1 MQRATETHLAYRP
14 ELKSELSSKRSLEE
28 TAAVLQQELFEKQQ
42 VCKSVD
48 EEVAKLR
55 EKLIAAEAEHEAVAV
70 SAAERESA
78 LYSKVQ
84 ALREEVDMCRTK
96 VRKPRGDPGGAPG
109 PRRVICLAVGVENN
123 YGTQILG
130 LAGPFWVAC

>member
-1 MQRATETHLAYRP
+1 MPHFDSSDGGPCRHNGWVCLTALQKATETHLAYRP

-28 TAAVLQQELFEKQQ
+28 AAAVLQQEFFETQQ

-55 EKLIAAEAEHEAVAV
+55 EKLIAAEAEQEAVAV

-78 LYSKVQ
+78 LYSKV
-84 ALREEVDMCRTK
+84 
-96 VRKPRGDPGGAPG
+96 
-109 PRRVICLAVGVENN
+109 
-123 YGTQILG
+123 
-130 LAGPFWVAC
+130 